1 MDTKLSAERDIQLY
15 IERVNANVHVAAE
28 VQSLLNRYLLI
39 LSSLNHPVLQASNKE
54 AGSQQS
60 AVDMV
65 AVTGMLKVVI
75 NETQLGA
82 QKELAMV
89 LTSNEKQTASMTDA
103 HIAASKEQT
112 VTHLKQA
119 LKVAEMSKAE
129 RECLYALIG
138 TPQAHATPVPATV
151 SR

>member
-1 MDTKLSAERDIQLY
+1 MF
-15 IERVNANVHVAAE
+15 
-28 VQSLLNRYLLI
+28 
-39 LSSLNHPVLQASNKE
+39 SSLKHPVLQASNKE

>member
-1 MDTKLSAERDIQLY
+1 
-15 IERVNANVHVAAE
+15 
-28 VQSLLNRYLLI
+28 
-39 LSSLNHPVLQASNKE
+39 LSSLKHPVLQASNKE

-65 AVTGMLKVVI
+65 AVTGMLTAVI
-75 NETQLGA
+75 NETQRGA
-82 QKELAMV
+82 QTELAMV
-89 LTSNEKQTASMTDA
+89 LASNEKQTASMTDA

-112 VTHLKQA
+112 VTHLLEQA

-138 TPQAHATPVPATV
+138 TPQAHGTPVPATV